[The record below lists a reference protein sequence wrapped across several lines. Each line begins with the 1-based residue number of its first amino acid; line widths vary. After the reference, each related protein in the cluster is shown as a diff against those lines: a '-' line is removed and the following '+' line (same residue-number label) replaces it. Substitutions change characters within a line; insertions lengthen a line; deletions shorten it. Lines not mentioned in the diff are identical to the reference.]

1 MTEKTQEDE
10 ITEKINNIEI
20 HYNVMAFPE
29 WWRHG
34 VKCMHPE
41 RGVVTL
47 NIAPDCEYW
56 FTNKSG
62 EQVEIPSW
70 RICEMWPVPQANDAN

>member
-1 MTEKTQEDE
+1 
-10 ITEKINNIEI
+10 
-20 HYNVMAFPE
+20 
-29 WWRHG
+29 
-34 VKCMHPE
+34 MHPE